1 MEQHREANPRNI
13 KIIAVIIV
21 ALIIMIFLIL
31 SFQRLF
37 RTNPYG
43 PEIIIDNFDEYYS
56 IAPQEKQDYA
66 CHYLYEAVLLN
77 LPEDQIPKSGAIIRE
92 NTAELEHNAEK
103 NSYYGSFIVDIPK
116 IEQSYRIQITWSIGK
131 NNYSTSTD
139 YSALVTCLKSS
150 EIIYPNFDCRDLFTA
165 DNEASDKF
173 LKEYPLAAKLP
184 IDIEYYTGGHGA
196 YVHYTITSA
205 RGESSSDNSD
215 GYSVVITDYTGD
227 NYEPALERIRSLGFN
242 PDDYEIEYKDLS
254 EEYAAPGY
262 AGD

>member
-1 MEQHREANPRNI
+1 MEQSREVRPQNI
-13 KIIAVIIV
+13 KIIAIIVV
-21 ALIIMIFLIL
+21 ALIVIVFLIL

-66 CHYLYEAVLLN
+66 CHYLYEAVLRN
-77 LPEDQIPKSGAIIRE
+77 LPKDQIPKSGAIIRE
-92 NTAELEHNAEK
+92 KTAELEHNAEK

-116 IEQSYRIQITWSIGK
+116 IEQSYRVQISWSIGK

-150 EIIYPNFDCRDLFTA
+150 EVIYPNFDCRDLFTD

-173 LKEYPLAAKLP
+173 NKEYPLAAKLP
-184 IDIEYYTGGHGA
+184 IDIEYYTDGHGA
-196 YVHYTITSA
+196 YVHYTITSSA
-205 RGESSSDNSD
+205 QNNPNNNTNN
-215 GYSVVITDYTGD
+215 YAVLITDYTGD
-227 NYEPALERIRSLGFN
+227 NYDAALDRIRNLGFK
-242 PDDYEIEYKDLS
+242 PEDYKIEYKDLS
-254 EEYAAPGY
+254 TDYETPAY